1 MKRIC
6 LLAALCL
13 CALLLLGGCGK
24 KEEQADS
31 PETTTTPEPTEA
43 PTPTPE
49 PTATPE
55 PVPTVAVGSYQYET
69 IENSNLQVS
78 FQHPTH
84 WTNDPGKY
92 TICYIEPVNVGEVG
106 ARVAV
111 SAKSVSR
118 APDTTSLKK
127 QLASLMEQLAASYF
141 SFTPSEDIQTD
152 EAVFGTKG
160 LSQTYTARDE
170 EGNRVTGFVLMA
182 YVSSN
187 KRIYALHFSA
197 PSGRYEELAPV
208 LSTIRQSL
216 TAAK

>member
-1 MKRIC
+1 MKKRC

-13 CALLLLGGCGK
+13 CALVLLSGCGK
-24 KEEQADS
+24 KDEAADN
-31 PETTTTPEPTEA
+31 PEATDTPVPTEA
-43 PTPTPE
+43 PVQTPE

-69 IENSNLQVS
+69 ISNSNLQVS

-92 TICYIEPVNVGEVG
+92 TICYREPVNAGEVG

-111 SAKSVSR
+111 SAKTVSR

-127 QLASLMEQLAASYF
+127 QLASLMEQLETGYF
-141 SFTPSEDIQTD
+141 SFTASEDIQTD

-170 EGNRVTGFVLMA
+170 EGNRITGFVLMA

-197 PSGRYEELAPV
+197 PSSRYDELSPV